1 MPQPLQIFRPRH
13 PNYSIEK
20 RYISALVQDKFFT
33 VTFYKADG
41 KLRTLNGRLGVSK
54 HIKHFKER
62 VTNKHSSKYLVVYDL
77 HAKGYR
83 NVDVTNITSI
93 KIDGYEHVTLD
104 YPADKIEE
112 ILLSTDNPAASV

>member
-13 PNYSIEK
+13 PNFSIEK

-54 HIKHFKER
+54 HIKHFKEG
-62 VTNKHSSKYLVVYDL
+62 VTNRHPNKYLVVYDV

-93 KIDGYEHVTLD
+93 KIDGHEHVTL
-104 YPADKIEE
+104 
-112 ILLSTDNPAASV
+112 DNPAASV

>member
-13 PNYSIEK
+13 PNFSMEK

-62 VTNKHSSKYLVVYDL
+62 VTNRHPSKYLVVYDV

-83 NVDVTNITSI
+83 NVDVTSISSI
-93 KIDGYEHVTLD
+93 KIDGVENV
-104 YPADKIEE
+104 
-112 ILLSTDNPAASV
+112 ILNCPAASV

>member
-1 MPQPLQIFRPRH
+1 MPQPLQIFHPRH
-13 PNYSIEK
+13 PNFSIEK

-41 KLRTLNGRLGVSK
+41 KLRTLNGRLGVTK

-62 VTNKHSSKYLVVYDL
+62 VTNKHPSKYLVVYDL

-104 YPADKIEE
+104 TP
-112 ILLSTDNPAASV
+112 TVSV

>member
-41 KLRTLNGRLGVSK
+41 KLRTLNGRLGVNK
-54 HIKHFKER
+54 YLKHFQGR
-62 VTNKHSSKYLVVYDL
+62 ITNPQPYVHETTNKYLVVYDV

-93 KIDGYEHVTLD
+93 KIDGHEHVTL
-104 YPADKIEE
+104 
-112 ILLSTDNPAASV
+112 DNPAASV

>member
-1 MPQPLQIFRPRH
+1 M
-13 PNYSIEK
+13 EK
-20 RYISALVQDKFFT
+20 RIVTALVQDKFFT

-41 KLRTLNGRLGVSK
+41 KLRTLNGRLGVTK

-62 VTNKHSSKYLVVYDL
+62 VTNKHPSKYLVVYDL

-93 KIDGYEHVTLD
+93 KIDGHEHVTL
-104 YPADKIEE
+104 
-112 ILLSTDNPAASV
+112 DNPAASV

>member
-1 MPQPLQIFRPRH
+1 MPQPIQIFRPRH
-13 PNYSIEK
+13 PNFSMEK
-20 RYISALVQDKFFT
+20 RIISALVQDKFFT

-41 KLRTLNGRLGVSK
+41 KPRTLNGRLGVTK
-54 HIKHFKER
+54 HTKRYNKS
-62 VTNKHSSKYLVVYDL
+62 VTEYHRNTLENPSKYLIVYDV

-104 YPADKIEE
+104 TP
-112 ILLSTDNPAASV
+112 TASV

>member
-1 MPQPLQIFRPRH
+1 MPQPLQIFHPRH
-13 PNYSIEK
+13 PNFSIEK

-41 KLRTLNGRLGVSK
+41 KLRTLNGRLGVTK

-62 VTNKHSSKYLVVYDL
+62 VTNRHHSKYLVVYDV

-104 YPADKIEE
+104 
-112 ILLSTDNPAASV
+112 NPTVSV